1 MFISIQIFRLKK
13 LHFIRVNLQQWFLM
27 GKKKRETDNNHS
39 DFGFEQNI
47 FLHLEI
53 FPLIQQQHLNDELNQ
68 DMIPDVMPKGG

>member
-1 MFISIQIFRLKK
+1 MIS
-13 LHFIRVNLQQWFLM
+13 H

-39 DFGFEQNI
+39 DFGCEQNI

-68 DMIPDVMPKGG
+68 DMIPDIMPKGG